1 METIGIDETSRR
13 GHQYITVVADLTE
26 RNVICVVPG
35 KDSTTMKRFA
45 DDFMAHNGDPNRV
58 RLVTCDMSL
67 GFAKGIRDHLP
78 NAAKIIDK
86 FHGGGGMPFCW
97 TSLSLLFDYATSLS
111 SRRRSMMLMP
121 NSVLMRLSRYQTM

>member
-86 FHGGGGMPFCW
+86 FHGGGCRFVGLLYPCFLIMP
-97 TSLSLLFDYATSLS
+97 
-111 SRRRSMMLMP
+111 R
-121 NSVLMRLSRYQTM
+121 V

>member
-13 GHQYITVVADLTE
+13 GHQYITVVVDLTE

-78 NAAKIIDK
+78 TAAKIIDK
-86 FHGGGGMPFCW
+86 FHGVVPFCW
-97 TSLSLLFDYATSLS
+97 TSLSLLFDYATSPS

-121 NSVLMRLSRYQTM
+121 NSVLILLSRYQTM